1 MTDKFKNLLDSKAGQ
16 IVALVVSIGLVVG
29 IAANV
34 VNLDGLF
41 GRGMDAEQ
49 FRKIVSEEVQ
59 RGGAPLRAGI
69 MKLAEAQ
76 SIQTQNAVLRAM
88 MAAERRAETQ
98 Q

>member
-1 MTDKFKNLLDSKAGQ
+1 MTDKIKSLLDSKGGQ
-16 IVALVVSIGLVVG
+16 WAAIILAIGVITG
-29 IAANV
+29 A
-34 VNLDGLF
+34 VNISGLLD
-41 GRGMDAEQ
+41 RGMNAEQ
-49 FRKIVSEEVQ
+49 LRKIVSEEVQ
-59 RGGAPLRAGI
+59 KGGAPLRAGI

>member
-1 MTDKFKNLLDSKAGQ
+1 MTEKTSAFLNSWFGKIIAGG
-16 IVALVVSIGLVVG
+16 VAVG
-29 IAANV
+29 IIAGSV
-34 VNLDGLF
+34 SVDSIM
-41 GRGMDAEQ
+41 GRGNLGSDQ
-49 FRKIVSEEVQ
+49 IRKIVSEEVQ
-59 RGGAPLRAGI
+59 RGSAPLRAGI